1 MGFRLSLTY
10 GGRAKPFR
18 ICAKLSN
25 DGGRTWTGE
34 LVLRDDGAGRDI
46 GYPRTVQ
53 PPDGKIVT
61 IHYFWDAKTGPERY
75 IAATIW
81 DPPSQ

>member
-1 MGFRLSLTY
+1 MLDLASSLKTIGFRLCLTY
-10 GGRAKPFR
+10 GVRAKPFG

-34 LVLRDDGAGRDI
+34 LVLRDDCAGRDI

-61 IHYFWDAKTGPERY
+61 I
-75 IAATIW
+75 
-81 DPPSQ
+81 